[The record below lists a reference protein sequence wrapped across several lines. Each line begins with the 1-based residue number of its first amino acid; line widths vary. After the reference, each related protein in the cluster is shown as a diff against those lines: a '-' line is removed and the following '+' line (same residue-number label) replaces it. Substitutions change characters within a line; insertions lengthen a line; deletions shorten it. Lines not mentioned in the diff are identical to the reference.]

1 MQSVPAE
8 GTVLVKKP
16 RGRPRGSR
24 VSQGVQFMRQ
34 TGNPN
39 LLAAQ
44 LARAI
49 IEHHRSREEK
59 EKRLRDEL
67 AACEA
72 SGGDV
77 SPMRDALQMLDTNAD
92 LAEEKRVTH
101 KKAVRMAI
109 EHYRDGV
116 SKPIV
121 TVETDAAGRPIVSC
135 KPSPKARRLR
145 LNANKV
151 LELLRRGRA

>member
-8 GTVLVKKP
+8 GTTLVKKA

-24 VSQGVQFMRQ
+24 VPQGLQFMRQ

-39 LLAAQ
+39 LMAAQ

-67 AACEA
+67 AAREA

-77 SPMRDALQMLDTNAD
+77 WPIRDALQMLDTNND

-101 KKAVRMAI
+101 KEAVRMAI

-116 SKPIV
+116 SESVV
-121 TVETDAAGRPIVSC
+121 TVETDAAGRPIASC

-145 LNANKV
+145 PDPEKV

>member
-1 MQSVPAE
+1 
-8 GTVLVKKP
+8 
-16 RGRPRGSR
+16 
-24 VSQGVQFMRQ
+24 MRQ

-39 LLAAQ
+39 LMAAEQ
-44 LARAI
+44 ARAI
-49 IEHHRSREEK
+49 IEHHRPREEK

-67 AACEA
+67 AAREA

-77 SPMRDALQMLDTNAD
+77 WPIRDALQMLDTNAD

-109 EHYRDGV
+109 EYYRDGV

-135 KPSPKARRLR
+135 KPSSKARRLEPDPDK
-145 LNANKV
+145 A